1 MSEPKWR
8 HEYKYLV
15 SEGQIEILE
24 GRAAGIMKKDPHVC
38 TGGRYSGFYN
48 IRSVYF
54 DDLYNTAYLEN
65 EDGED
70 PREKFRIRIYN
81 HSDDRITLELKQKR
95 DTKCLKTSCPLS
107 REQSEVLI
115 RGGCLPPDASYPPP
129 LQKLLY
135 GIRTRALHPVVIV
148 EYDRIPYVCTIGNVR
163 VTLDKNIR
171 SCSEC
176 ALFFEDEIP
185 MRSVMIT
192 GQHILEVKWD
202 ELLPDVIYQAMML
215 ENLQWTGFSKYYFCR
230 RYSAGLSTCL
240 L

>member
-1 MSEPKWR
+1 MSGQKWR

-15 SEGQIEILE
+15 SASQMAILE
-24 GRAAGIMKKDPHVC
+24 ARAAGLMKKDSHVC
-38 TGGRYSGFYN
+38 TEGKYAGLYN

-54 DDLYNTAYLEN
+54 DDMYDTAYQEN

-81 HSDDRITLELKQKR
+81 HSDKRISLELKQKQAGKC
-95 DTKCLKTSCPLS
+95 TKISCPLTRS
-107 REQSEVLI
+107 QSEILI

-135 GIRTRALHPVVIV
+135 EIRTRALHPVVLV
-148 EYDRIPYVCTIGNVR
+148 EYDRIPYVCPMGNVR

-171 SCSEC
+171 SSNSCGR
-176 ALFFEDEIP
+176 FFEENIP
-185 MRSVMIT
+185 MRSVMVT

-202 ELLPDVIYQAMML
+202 ELLPDVIYRAMML
-215 ENLQWTGFSKYYFCR
+215 ENLQWSGFSKYYYCR
-230 RYSAGLSTCL
+230 RYSAGLKICL
-240 L
+240 K